1 MFAHAASSTDLNYG
15 KAVQMRKKVTVVGA
29 GNVGATTAQRLFE
42 RGYMDVVLVDVVEDM
57 PQGKALDIA
66 ESGPVL
72 GIDASIIGSNGY
84 DATAGSD
91 VVVVTAGIARKPG
104 MSRDDLLFTNMK
116 IVGSV
121 VQEIVTRS
129 PDTIL
134 IVVSNPLD
142 AMVQHAYG
150 VAGFPKNRV
159 VGMAGV
165 LDTARFRTF
174 LAEEL
179 QISVKDIQAYVLGGH
194 GDQMVPLT
202 HYTTVAG
209 VPISKLLDQETLQR
223 IVSRTQGGG
232 GEIVALLKTGSAFY
246 APSAAVAEMVDA
258 ILLDQKRQLPCAALL
273 EGEYGISG
281 LYMGVPVVLGADG
294 IERVV
299 ELELTGDEQNML
311 NQSAEGVRELVDVMA
326 GAPTE

>member
-1 MFAHAASSTDLNYG
+1 
-15 KAVQMRKKVTVVGA
+15 MRKKVTVVGA

-42 RGYMDVVLVDVVEDM
+42 RNYIDIVLVDVVEDM

-72 GIDASIIGSNGY
+72 GIDASITGSNGY
-84 DATAGSD
+84 EESADSD

-121 VQEIVTRS
+121 VEQVVKHS
-129 PDTIL
+129 PECVL
-134 IVVSNPLD
+134 MVVSNPLD

-150 VAGFPKNRV
+150 VSKLPKSQV

-174 LAEEL
+174 LAQEL
-179 QISVKDIQAYVLGGH
+179 GVSVRDVQAYVLGGH

-202 HYTTVAG
+202 HHTTVGG
-209 VPISKLLDQETLQR
+209 VSIAELLSADALER
-223 IVSRTQGGG
+223 VIKRTKGGG

-246 APSAAVAEMVDA
+246 APSAAIAEMVDA
-258 ILLDQKRQLPCAALL
+258 VLLDQKRQLPCAALL

-281 LYMGVPVVLGADG
+281 IFMGVPVILGAG
-294 IERVV
+294 GVERIV
-299 ELELTGDEQNML
+299 ELELTGAERTTL
-311 NQSAEGVRELVDVMA
+311 AASADGVRELVEVMA
-326 GAPTE
+326 NAPAS

>member
-1 MFAHAASSTDLNYG
+1 
-15 KAVQMRKKVTVVGA
+15 MRKKVTVVGA

-57 PQGKALDIA
+57 PQGKALDIM

-72 GIDASIIGSNGY
+72 GVDAVITGSNTY
-84 DATAGSD
+84 DATADSD
-91 VVVVTAGIARKPG
+91 VVVITAGIARKPG

-121 VQEIVTRS
+121 VEQVVKYSPNTTIV
-129 PDTIL
+129 
-134 IVVSNPLD
+134 VVSNPLD
-142 AMVQHAYG
+142 AMVQHAYT
-150 VAGFPKNRV
+150 VANFPKNRV

-174 LAEEL
+174 LAQEL
-179 QISVKDIQAYVLGGH
+179 KVSVKDVQAYVLGGH

-202 HYTTVAG
+202 HYTTIGG
-209 VPISKLLDQETLQR
+209 VPISELLSKEALDR
-223 IVSRTQGGG
+223 IIKRTQSGG

-246 APSAAVAEMVDA
+246 APSAASAEMVDA

-273 EGEYGISG
+273 EGEYGING
-281 LYMGVPVVLGADG
+281 IYMGVPVILGAG
-294 IERVV
+294 GVEKVIE
-299 ELELTGDEQNML
+299 LKLTDEESQL
-311 NQSAEGVRELVDVMA
+311 LKQSAEEVHKLVEVMA
-326 GAPTE
+326 NAPTA

>member
-1 MFAHAASSTDLNYG
+1 MP
-15 KAVQMRKKVTVVGA
+15 RKKAAVVGA
-29 GNVGATTAQRLFE
+29 GNVGATTAQRLYE
-42 RGYMDVVLVDVVEDM
+42 RGYIDVVLVDVVEDM

-72 GIDASIIGSNGY
+72 GIDAAITGSNGY
-84 DATAGSD
+84 DETAGSD

-121 VQEIVTRS
+121 VGEVVSRS
-129 PDTIL
+129 PDAAL

-142 AMVQHAYG
+142 AMVQHAYSL
-150 VAGFPKNRV
+150 AGLPKSRV

-174 LAEEL
+174 LAQEL
-179 QISVKDIQAYVLGGH
+179 GVSVKDVQAYVLGGH

-202 HYTTVAG
+202 KYTTVGG
-209 VPISKLLDQETLQR
+209 VPISDLLSAEALER
-223 IVSRTQGGG
+223 IVKRTQGGG

-258 ILLDQKRQLPCAALL
+258 ILLDQKRLLPCAALL
-273 EGEYGISG
+273 EGEYGIDG
-281 LYMGVPVVLGADG
+281 VYMGVPVILGAG
-294 IERVV
+294 GVERVV
-299 ELELTGDEQNML
+299 ELDLTADEKAAL
-311 NQSAEGVRELVDVMA
+311 DKSADAVRELVEVMA
-326 GAPTE
+326 TAPAN

>member
-1 MFAHAASSTDLNYG
+1 
-15 KAVQMRKKVTVVGA
+15 
-29 GNVGATTAQRLFE
+29 
-42 RGYMDVVLVDVVEDM
+42 MDVVLVDVVEDM

-72 GIDASIIGSNGY
+72 GVDASIVGSNTY
-84 DATAGSD
+84 EASANSD
-91 VVVVTAGIARKPG
+91 VVIITAGIARKPG

-116 IVGSV
+116 IMGLVTEEV
-121 VQEIVTRS
+121 VKHS
-129 PDTIL
+129 PNTTL

-142 AMVQHAYG
+142 AMVQHAWSTSK
-150 VAGFPKNRV
+150 FPKNRV

-174 LAEEL
+174 LAQEL
-179 QISVKDIQAYVLGGH
+179 GVSVKDVQAYVLGGH

-202 HYTTVAG
+202 HYTTIGG
-209 VPISKLLDQETLQR
+209 VPIADLLSAEALER
-223 IVSRTQGGG
+223 IVKRTQGGG

-273 EGEYGISG
+273 EGEYGING
-281 LYMGVPVVLGADG
+281 LYMGVPVILGAG
-294 IERVV
+294 GV
-299 ELELTGDEQNML
+299 EKVLELKLTDDEKAL
-311 NQSAEGVRELVDVMA
+311 LTKSAAGVQELIDVMA
-326 GAPTE
+326 AGPSA

>member
-1 MFAHAASSTDLNYG
+1 MA
-15 KAVQMRKKVTVVGA
+15 RKKATVVGA
-29 GNVGATTAQRLFE
+29 GNVGATTAQRLYE
-42 RGYMDVVLVDVVEDM
+42 RGYIDVVLVDVVEDM

-72 GIDASIIGSNGY
+72 GIDASIVGSNGY
-84 DATAGSD
+84 DETAGSD

-121 VQEIVTRS
+121 VGEVVGRS
-129 PDTIL
+129 PDAAL

-142 AMVQHAYG
+142 AMVQHAYSL
-150 VAGFPKNRV
+150 AGLPKSRV

-174 LAEEL
+174 LAQEL
-179 QISVKDIQAYVLGGH
+179 GVSVKDVQAYVLGGH

-202 HYTTVAG
+202 KYTTVGG
-209 VPISKLLDQETLQR
+209 VPISDLLSAEALER
-223 IVSRTQGGG
+223 IVKRTQGGG

-258 ILLDQKRQLPCAALL
+258 ILLDQKRLLPCAALL

-281 LYMGVPVVLGADG
+281 VYMGVPVILGAG
-294 IERVV
+294 GVERVV
-299 ELELTGDEQNML
+299 ELDLTADEKAAL
-311 NQSAEGVRELVDVMA
+311 DKSADAVRELVEVMA
-326 GAPTE
+326 TAPAN